1 MAEFKID
8 DMSQNTISPP
18 IIETLA
24 PPFWAENPNI
34 LFYPQYL
41 FEFFPT
47 TGMTYSQKLNAISRT
62 VILLTL
68 LTFLMKRSWVIL
80 VVSAMTL
87 FAIYVLYFYK
97 QQEHRKNDRKTM
109 KEGFESTALDTFE
122 KFINDPDTFDKPTPE
137 NPFCNVRNTD
147 IDFNPNKKPAPPS
160 FNENINE
167 QILESAKQMVRNAHP
182 DQPDIGDRLFTD
194 LGDQF
199 VFEQSM
205 RPFYSMPSTTIPNDQ
220 TGFAEFCYGNM
231 VSCKEGNRF
240 ACNRNLDRHTM

>member
-1 MAEFKID
+1 MSEFKMD
-8 DMSQNTISPP
+8 VSENTITSN
-18 IIETLA
+18 IEILA

-34 LFYPQYL
+34 LLYPQYL

-47 TGMTYSQKLNAISRT
+47 SGMTYSQKLNAISRT

-68 LTFLMKRSWVIL
+68 FTFFMKRSWVIL
-80 VVSAMTL
+80 VVGAMTL
-87 FAIYVLYFYK
+87 FAIYILYFYK
-97 QQEHRKNDRKTM
+97 KQETNKNVSKTI
-109 KEGFESTALDTFE
+109 KEGFETPALE

-137 NPFCNVRNTD
+137 NPFSNVRNTD
-147 IDFNPNKKPAPPS
+147 FDYNPQKKPAPPA
-160 FNENINE
+160 FTANMNEE
-167 QILESAKQMVRNAHP
+167 ILENAKQMVKNMHP
-182 DQPDIGDRLFTD
+182 DQPDIGERLFTD